1 MEAPKKLVGSV
12 AGCADDTLAG
22 LVACNPGLQLLRGHR
37 VALRADLDALR
48 GRVALLSGGGS
59 GHEPAHAGYIGKGM
73 LSGVVAGAVF
83 TSPAVGSI
91 LAAIRAVTQAGAVGT
106 LLIVKNYTGDRL
118 NFGLALE
125 RARAEG
131 ADVQMVVVGDDC
143 AFTTQKKA
151 GRRGLC
157 GTVLVHK
164 VAGAL
169 AEAGASLD
177 EIVKRVSAVTKAMG
191 TLGLS
196 LSPCSVPGSKPTFQL
211 ADDEMELG
219 LGIHGEAGVRRMKV
233 MPADEAVETMLAHMT
248 DPANASHLPLSRGAS
263 VVLVVNNLGGLS
275 CLELGI
281 VASAAVRGLERRGV
295 CIARALVG
303 SFMTALEMAGVSLT
317 LMLADEELLGL
328 IDAKTTAM
336 AWPNLVAGPAVSQR
350 PEVLAPNEG
359 PEPQAAQQAP
369 SAGPGTKRVQL
380 VLERVCSTLLG
391 LQDKLNE
398 LDRAA
403 GDGDCG
409 HTHARAA
416 RAIQEWVRAR
426 PPPAAPAQLLSALAD
441 LLLEKMG
448 GSSGVLYGLFLTAA
462 ARPLHNRSDLPT
474 WADAMDAGIEA
485 MRRYGG
491 AAPGDRTMLDSLCAA
506 AQALHALRSPG
517 AELLTVLASAVQVQ
531 GWGGDRGW
539 AEWDGNGCT
548 GRALSAPCPPGR
560 AQRRRQKPPGTW
572 KLVRAEPATSARPS
586 CCSLTPGRWRRRPCC
601 APCWRGC
608 GAEGGQPA
616 CGCPPLGSLR
626 LRRRWEMR
634 QHAPSVPSECLWSPK
649 VGSVSVLVQRG
660 VGWWDLGLGGG
671 GWSPCR
677 GGEIQPALSVMAGEE
692 GSCWA
697 THEPSS
703 LPRGWLGKPGGSH
716 GCAHGVWRKL
726 QKGGKTGTR
735 GPGQSLPCT
744 TG

>member
-1 MEAPKKLVGSV
+1 
-12 AGCADDTLAG
+12 
-22 LVACNPGLQLLRGHR
+22 
-37 VALRADLDALR
+37 
-48 GRVALLSGGGS
+48 
-59 GHEPAHAGYIGKGM
+59 M
-73 LSGVVAGAVF
+73 LTGVVAGAVF
-83 TSPAVGSI
+83 TSPAIGSI
-91 LAAIRAVTQAGAVGT
+91 LAAIRAVTQAGAAGT

-131 ADVQMVVVGDDC
+131 ADVRMVVVGDDS
-143 AFTTQKKA
+143 AFTTLKKA

-169 AEAGASLD
+169 AEAGASLN
-177 EIVKRVSAVTKAMG
+177 EIVEKVTAATKAMG

-233 MPADEAVETMLAHMT
+233 LPADEAVETMLAHMT
-248 DPANASHLPLSRGAS
+248 DPSNASHLALSPGAS

-281 VASAAVRGLERRGV
+281 VAGAAVRRLESRGIR
-295 CIARALVG
+295 IARALVG

-317 LMLADEELLGL
+317 LMVVDEELVGL

-336 AWPNLVAGPAVSQR
+336 AWPNVATAPATSQR
-350 PEVLAPNEG
+350 PEVPAPKEG
-359 PEPQAAQQAP
+359 SGTAQHDT
-369 SAGPGTKRVQL
+369 STGPGAARVQL
-380 VLERVCSTLLG
+380 VLERVCDTLLDM
-391 LQDKLNE
+391 QDKLNE

-426 PPPAAPAQLLSALAD
+426 PPPAPPAQLLSALAD

-462 ARPLHNRSDLPT
+462 ARTLLSGSDLPT

-485 MRRYGG
+485 MQRYGG

-506 AQALHALRSPG
+506 AQALHALRGPG
-517 AELLTVLASAVQVQ
+517 ADPLPVLATAVQS
-531 GWGGDRGW
+531 
-539 AEWDGNGCT
+539 AEAAAEATRHMEAGA
-548 GRALSAPCPPGR
+548 GRASYISSAQLLQPDPGAVAVAAVLR
-560 AQRRRQKPPGTW
+560 AV
-572 KLVRAEPATSARPS
+572 L
-586 CCSLTPGRWRRRPCC
+586 
-601 APCWRGC
+601 
-608 GAEGGQPA
+608 EG
-616 CGCPPLGSLR
+616 LR
-626 LRRRWEMR
+626 
-634 QHAPSVPSECLWSPK
+634 S
-649 VGSVSVLVQRG
+649 
-660 VGWWDLGLGGG
+660 
-671 GWSPCR
+671 
-677 GGEIQPALSVMAGEE
+677 
-692 GSCWA
+692 
-697 THEPSS
+697 
-703 LPRGWLGKPGGSH
+703 
-716 GCAHGVWRKL
+716 
-726 QKGGKTGTR
+726 
-735 GPGQSLPCT
+735 
-744 TG
+744 